1 MGLDP
6 AIERLLAEA
15 RATPAP
21 DLESLT
27 PDERRRQ
34 FRAELVNLGRGP
46 APMALVEERSLDLV
60 DRHLAARLYVPL
72 DEVPGAVVLFAHGGS
87 FVVGDL
93 DSHDWLCRRL
103 SSDLRRRLLALDYR
117 LAPEHPFPAALEDVV
132 DAVAHV
138 AAHRDE
144 VGRPDDRILL
154 MGDSAGANLVTVAS
168 RLVRDDVEL
177 AGQVLLYPT
186 LGPEVM
192 TESAHRYGS
201 GYLLEL
207 DQLERDYERYLDGA
221 DPTDWRVSPLLCGDL
236 AGVAPAILVVAE
248 CDPLRDEAIA
258 YAGLLEHFGV
268 PVELLEAKGMVH
280 GFIRYGGV
288 VPSALAVIDDLAAH
302 VSRLV
307 RVPS

>member
-15 RATPAP
+15 RTSLASDP
-21 DLESLT
+21 ESLT
-27 PDERRRQ
+27 LEERRRQ
-34 FRAELVNLGRGP
+34 FRADLMGLGRDP
-46 APMALVEERSLDLV
+46 ATMALVEERSLDLV
-60 DRHLAARLYVPL
+60 DRRLGARLYVPL
-72 DEVPGAVVLFAHGGS
+72 DEAPGAVVLFAHGGS

-103 SSDLRRRLLALDYR
+103 ASDLRRRILALDYR

-144 VGRPDDRILL
+144 VGRPEDRIVL
-154 MGDSAGANLVTVAS
+154 MGDSAGANLVAVAS

-192 TESAHRYGS
+192 TESA
-201 GYLLEL
+201 
-207 DQLERDYERYLDGA
+207 
-221 DPTDWRVSPLLCGDL
+221 
-236 AGVAPAILVVAE
+236 
-248 CDPLRDEAIA
+248 
-258 YAGLLEHFGV
+258 
-268 PVELLEAKGMVH
+268 
-280 GFIRYGGV
+280 
-288 VPSALAVIDDLAAH
+288 
-302 VSRLV
+302 
-307 RVPS
+307 

>member
-6 AIERLLAEA
+6 AIERLLAES
-15 RATPAP
+15 RAAPAP
-21 DLESLT
+21 DLESLSVE
-27 PDERRRQ
+27 ERRRQ
-34 FRAELVNLGRGP
+34 FRAEMIGLGRDP
-46 APMALVEERSLDLV
+46 ATMALVEERSLDLV
-60 DRHLAARLYVPL
+60 DRRLGARLYVPR
-72 DEVPGAVVLFAHGGS
+72 DEAPGAVVLYAHGGS

-103 SSDLRRRLLALDYR
+103 ASDLRRRIVALDYR

-144 VGRPDDRILL
+144 LGRPDDRIVL
-154 MGDSAGANLVTVAS
+154 MGDSAGANLVAVAS

-192 TESAHRYGS
+192 TESAHRYGT
-201 GYLLEL
+201 GYVLEL
-207 DQLERDYERYLDGA
+207 DQLARDYRRYLAGA

-236 AGVAPAILVVAE
+236 AGVAPAIVVVAE
-248 CDPLRDEAIA
+248 CDPLRDEAVA
-258 YAGLLEHFGV
+258 YAGLLEHFAV

-280 GFIRYGGV
+280 GFIRYGGA
-288 VPSALAVIDDLAAH
+288 VPSALAIIDDLAAH
-302 VSRLV
+302 VGRLV
-307 RVPS
+307 RSPS

>member
-6 AIERLLAEA
+6 AIERLLAES
-15 RATPAP
+15 RAAPAP
-21 DLESLT
+21 DLESLSVE
-27 PDERRRQ
+27 ERRRQ
-34 FRAELVNLGRGP
+34 FRAEMIGLGRDP
-46 APMALVEERSLDLV
+46 ATMALVEERSLDLV
-60 DRHLAARLYVPL
+60 DRRLGARLYVPR
-72 DEVPGAVVLFAHGGS
+72 DEAPGAVVLYAHGGS

-103 SSDLRRRLLALDYR
+103 ASDLRRRIVALDYR

-144 VGRPDDRILL
+144 LGRPDDRIVL
-154 MGDSAGANLVTVAS
+154 MGDSAGANLVAVAS

-192 TESAHRYGS
+192 TESAHRYGT

-207 DQLERDYERYLDGA
+207 DQLARDYRRYLAGA

-236 AGVAPAILVVAE
+236 AGVAPAIVVVAE
-248 CDPLRDEAIA
+248 CDPLRDEAVA
-258 YAGLLEHFGV
+258 YAGLLEHFAV

-280 GFIRYGGV
+280 GFIRYGGA
-288 VPSALAVIDDLAAH
+288 VPSALAIIDDLAAH
-302 VSRLV
+302 VGRLV
-307 RVPS
+307 RSPS